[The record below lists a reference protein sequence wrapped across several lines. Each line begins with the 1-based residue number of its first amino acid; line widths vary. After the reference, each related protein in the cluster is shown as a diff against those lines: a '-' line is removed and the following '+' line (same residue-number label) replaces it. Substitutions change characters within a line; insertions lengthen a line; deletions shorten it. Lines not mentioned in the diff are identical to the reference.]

1 MRTAPFG
8 RLATRRPACSCRGAQ
23 PINQRPFGP
32 QAAPTGCA
40 LGCVEARALSP
51 QSRKPNGPMQRC
63 AVLCETRFTSFLAFP
78 GGSKALWSQR
88 KERQV
93 PECFRHLLRSSAYLR
108 GEDCWGY
115 SPGWPQGL
123 LRKLRAHF
131 DKPPHPV
138 TGCVLEVL
146 VLLVTTLHQSGEC
159 VVVERVAAALLLR
172 SPYIVSEAAAAIR
185 ALLLVF
191 YTIVV
196 KDASANQ

>member
-1 MRTAPFG
+1 M
-8 RLATRRPACSCRGAQ
+8 ATR
-23 PINQRPFGP
+23 
-32 QAAPTGCA
+32 T
-40 LGCVEARALSP
+40 
-51 QSRKPNGPMQRC
+51 
-63 AVLCETRFTSFLAFP
+63 VLR
-78 GGSKALWSQR
+78 
-88 KERQV
+88 ER
-93 PECFRHLLRSSAYLR
+93 
-108 GEDCWGY
+108 
-115 SPGWPQGL
+115 
-123 LRKLRAHF
+123 RAHF

-146 VLLVTTLHQSGEC
+146 VLLVTTVHQSGEC